1 MLHRLR
7 NTAKNWKMFAA
18 WLRACLRC
26 AWRGT
31 HDHFSRGWRSVAEA
45 AAPGLAVTLALY
57 LRAHGAD
64 SAHDHLATLATG
76 AAASL
81 LWVGSVLCWNAWLAP
96 YRLWRAALTRMS
108 KLAVVRRI
116 DPRVIRRELEL
127 LLRQGQVLMDARNP
141 SKRVLSVWYGR
152 VLRAASRAGQDHRAL
167 LENLGPAPGTRGGPL
182 ELLILSNRIDKLRLI
197 LDRVSSSRKS
207 ENVTGL
213 GPRRIHG
220 V

>member
-1 MLHRLR
+1 MMQWLR
-7 NTAKNWKMFAA
+7 STARNWKAFAA

-31 HDHFSRGWRSVAEA
+31 RDHFSRGSRSVAEVL
-45 AAPGLAVTLALY
+45 APGIATTIALY
-57 LRAHGAD
+57 LRASGGD
-64 SAHDHLATLATG
+64 SAHDFVGTIATG

-81 LWVGSVLCWNAWLAP
+81 LWVGAVLCWNIWLAP

-127 LLRQGQVLMDARNP
+127 CIRQGQVLMDARNP
-141 SKRVLSVWYGR
+141 SKKLLSVWYER

-197 LDRVSSSRKS
+197 LDRIRKP
-207 ENVTGL
+207 ENITGI
-213 GPRRIHG
+213 GPRR
-220 V
+220 VARL

>member
-1 MLHRLR
+1 MHRFR
-7 NTAKNWKMFAA
+7 NTARNSKAFAA

-26 AWRGT
+26 AWRGSR
-31 HDHFSRGWRSVAEA
+31 DHFSRGWRSVAEVV
-45 AAPGLAVTLALY
+45 APGLAVTLVLY
-57 LRAHGAD
+57 FRARG
-64 SAHDHLATLATG
+64 SAGHEHLATLMTG

-81 LWVGSVLCWNAWLAP
+81 LWVGAVLCWNVWLAP

-127 LLRQGQVLMDARNP
+127 CIRQGQVLMDNRNP
-141 SKRVLSVWYGR
+141 SKRLLSVWYQR

-182 ELLILSNRIDKLRLI
+182 ELLILSNRIDKLRVI
-197 LDRVSSSRKS
+197 LDRVRRP
-207 ENVTGL
+207 EGVTGL
-213 GPRRIHG
+213 TRRRTAG
-220 V
+220 A